1 MKVLIIVKI
10 LFILTIIL
18 ILSLKGY
25 RKGITIP
32 IYPCNEVDKV
42 KEAIKFRT
50 QSDIDMFNLT
60 DKSVSYAF
68 SPIVNES
75 VEELNG
81 IFEDQER
88 LILFFK
94 NLINRPR
101 PEQVDSSIVPL
112 VSSTA
117 NTPAY
122 PAGHAYQAYYLAKV
136 LSKKYPDKKK
146 QLYNIARMCDK
157 CRVSS
162 GIHYPSDG
170 MFSKFLVFFLNF

>member
-1 MKVLIIVKI
+1 MKI
-10 LFILTIIL
+10 LFILTIIY

-25 RKGITIP
+25 RNGITIP
-32 IYPCNEVDKV
+32 IYPCNELDKV
-42 KEAIKFRT
+42 KEAIKYRT

-60 DKSVSYAF
+60 DKSISYAF

-75 VEELNG
+75 VEELNS
-81 IFEDQER
+81 IFETQER
-88 LILFFK
+88 FILFFK

-101 PEQVDSSIVPL
+101 PEQIDSSIVPL
-112 VSSTA
+112 ISTTA

-122 PAGHAYQAYYLAKV
+122 PAGHAYQAYYLAKF

-146 QLYNIARMCDK
+146 QLYDIAIMCDK
-157 CRVSS
+157 CRVSA

-170 MFSKFLVFFLNF
+170 IFSKFLVYFLNF